1 MKSSKIGIIGAG
13 ALGGSLAIALNSL
26 GYQVPVIFSRSINSA
41 NYLSSKL
48 NSSKSAI
55 SYQEVSDKCDVIF
68 ITTPDKNI
76 KEISDLIL
84 WKSAQKFLVP

>member
-1 MKSSKIGIIGAG
+1 MKDIKSSKIGIIGAG

-48 NSSKSAI
+48 NIEFSEPTSLNSKLLSI
-55 SYQEVSDKCDVIF
+55 DFDPTI
-68 ITTPDKNI
+68 I
-76 KEISDLIL
+76 
-84 WKSAQKFLVP
+84 W